1 MCTRVGFRSKL
12 KAQISS
18 RNMHKYKKK
27 RLNGKIPRPFF
38 IFRLRQDGF
47 FKIFFSIFENLS
59 LVGSK
64 NRKLNCSGLR
74 ADKKYNTQKNPVC
87 FLRPKKI
94 KVFFTDPKKNP
105 FDQNFRPEKFLWTL
119 PPPPPPSP
127 IIKTCEWSSWEIIFI
142 LIEDVF

>member
-1 MCTRVGFRSKL
+1 MLSLTILFVTHVYPCWFSIKIKGTNFISKY
-12 KAQISS
+12 AQVQKETFERENTKTFFYFSFA
-18 RNMHKYKKK
+18 
-27 RLNGKIPRPFF
+27 PRW
-38 IFRLRQDGF
+38 IFKF
-47 FKIFFSIFENLS
+47 FFSIFEKLS

-105 FDQNFRPEKFLWTL
+105 FDQNFRPEKILWTL
-119 PPPPPPSP
+119 PPPPPPSLKYVSGAP
-127 IIKTCEWSSWEIIFI
+127 GR
-142 LIEDVF
+142 